1 MHNVCSLRNPSQGT
15 SFFKPMMTMKK
26 VVVFLLLL
34 ATTTMAQAQ
43 SKTTL
48 ALEERYEGSL
58 TLFFY
63 KNTLRM
69 LNQSEDPEFDQLIR
83 NIEKMKFLLVNK
95 DNGRLGPREYR
106 SLIGEYQKESFEP
119 IVTSRIEGRNF
130 DVYLRDA
137 KGAKPG
143 TVVLVNDSSSLYVL
157 DIVGTI
163 DVSKAG
169 ALFNTIDGSTDI
181 GEKIKRFTDRESDSV
196 RTKKKKVKV
205 D

>member
-1 MHNVCSLRNPSQGT
+1 
-15 SFFKPMMTMKK
+15 MT
-26 VVVFLLLL
+26 VSAF
-34 ATTTMAQAQ
+34 TQAQ

-48 ALEERYEGSL
+48 GLEEKYEGSL

-69 LNQSEDPEFDQLIR
+69 LNQKEDKEFDQLIEK
-83 NIEKMKFLLVNK
+83 IEKMKFLLVSK
-95 DNGRLGPREYR
+95 ENGRLGSREYGT
-106 SLIGEYQKESFEP
+106 LVAEYEKESFEP

-130 DVYLRDA
+130 DIYLRDS
-137 KGAKPG
+137 KGEKPG
-143 TVVLVNDSSSLYVL
+143 TVVLVNDSSNLYVL

-169 ALFNTIDGSTDI
+169 SLFNTIGGSTDI
-181 GEKIKRFTDRESDSV
+181 GERIKRFTDRESDSV
-196 RTKKKKVKV
+196 RHNKKKGKS

>member
-1 MHNVCSLRNPSQGT
+1 
-15 SFFKPMMTMKK
+15 MKK
-26 VVVFLLLL
+26 FLLSFLLLTAVL
-34 ATTTMAQAQ
+34 TAQ
-43 SKTTL
+43 SQSNTTL
-48 ALEERYEGSL
+48 ALEKQYDASL

-69 LNQSEDPEFDQLIR
+69 LNQQENPEFDQLIE
-83 NIEKMKFLLVNK
+83 NIEKMKFIMVDKGRANFSTEQYRKLVK
-95 DNGRLGPREYR
+95 D
-106 SLIGEYQKESFEP
+106 YQKESFEA
-119 IVTSRIEGRNF
+119 IVTSRMDGRNL

-137 KGAKPG
+137 KGSKPG
-143 TVVLVNDSSSLYVL
+143 TVVLVNDSSSLFVL

-181 GEKIKRFTDRESDSV
+181 GQRIKNFTEQQNDTV
-196 RTKKKKVKV
+196 RSRRRKSKV

>member
-1 MHNVCSLRNPSQGT
+1 M
-15 SFFKPMMTMKK
+15 
-26 VVVFLLLL
+26 LLW
-34 ATTTMAQAQ
+34 MAIAGFTQAQ

-69 LNQSEDPEFDQLIR
+69 LNQQENEEFDQLIQ
-83 NIEKMKFLLVNK
+83 NIEKMKFVLISK
-95 DNGRLGPREYR
+95 DNGRLGPKEYR
-106 SLIGEYQKESFEP
+106 TLVGEYQKESYEP

-137 KGAKPG
+137 KGQKPG
-143 TVVLVNDSSSLYVL
+143 TVVLVNDSLSLYVL

-163 DVSKAG
+163 DVSKTG
-169 ALFNTIDGSTDI
+169 ALFKTIDSSTDI
-181 GEKIKRFTDRESDSV
+181 GERIKRFTDRESDSV
-196 RTKKKKVKV
+196 RAKKKKVKV

>member
-1 MHNVCSLRNPSQGT
+1 
-15 SFFKPMMTMKK
+15 MKRTGILL
-26 VVVFLLLL
+26 VALAAAFL
-34 ATTTMAQAQ
+34 TQAQ

-48 ALEERYEGSL
+48 ALEEKYEGSL

-69 LNQSEDPEFDQLIR
+69 LNQREDEDFDQLIE
-83 NIEKMKFLLVNK
+83 NIEKMKFLLVSK

-106 SLIGEYQKESFEP
+106 TLVAEYQKESFEP

-130 DVYLRDA
+130 DVYLCDENG
-137 KGAKPG
+137 KKPG

-169 ALFNTIDGSTDI
+169 SLFKTIDGSTDI
-181 GEKIKRFTDRESDSV
+181 GERIKRFTDRESDSV
-196 RTKKKKVKV
+196 RSKKKKVKV